1 MNGGELANMLTD
13 GWAAIQGDA
22 LIELRK
28 LEGAELSAVI
38 SDPPYASGGMSMG
51 EKARSTRDK
60 YTSFGEQGN
69 PYPDFSGDALAQRA
83 WTSFL
88 HEIMAAARKACKP
101 GAVCALFADWRQLPA
116 LTDAIQWAGWTWRGV
131 AVWDK
136 MNSRPQ
142 LGRFR
147 QQCEYIVWGS
157 NGPLPI
163 ERGVSV
169 LPGLFQVA
177 NVPTHERWHQ
187 TQKPVDLMRQ
197 VVRLC
202 EPGGCICDPFAGSG
216 STLLAALQ
224 EGYQALG
231 IEQEAHNI
239 AIIRKRLAS
248 IQQRIEL
255 PDGGGTGQFL
265 FLIPACKSKKVNK
278 AKGRSWTHGNRGYH
292 CVGQPAGGVHCAAG
306 WRTT

>member
-51 EKARSTRDK
+51 EKARSTREK

-88 HEIMAAARKACKP
+88 HEVMAAARKACKP
-101 GAVCALFADWRQLPA
+101 GAVCALFVDWRQLPA

-142 LGRFR
+142 PGRFR

-187 TQKPVDLMRQ
+187 TQKPIELMRQ

-239 AIIRKRLAS
+239 AIIQKRLAN

-255 PDGGGTGQFL
+255 PGVGGYRAVSFPDTSLQKQEG
-265 FLIPACKSKKVNK
+265 K
-278 AKGRSWTHGNRGYH
+278 
-292 CVGQPAGGVHCAAG
+292 
-306 WRTT
+306 

>member
-88 HEIMAAARKACKP
+88 HEIMAAARKTCKP
-101 GAVCALFADWRQLPA
+101 GAVCALFVDWRQLP
-116 LTDAIQWAGWTWRGV
+116 
-131 AVWDK
+131 
-136 MNSRPQ
+136 
-142 LGRFR
+142 
-147 QQCEYIVWGS
+147 
-157 NGPLPI
+157 
-163 ERGVSV
+163 
-169 LPGLFQVA
+169 
-177 NVPTHERWHQ
+177 
-187 TQKPVDLMRQ
+187 
-197 VVRLC
+197 
-202 EPGGCICDPFAGSG
+202 
-216 STLLAALQ
+216 ALQ

-239 AIIRKRLAS
+239 AIIQKRLSS

-255 PDGGGTGQFL
+255 PDGGVQGSF
-265 FLIPACKSKKVNK
+265 FS
-278 AKGRSWTHGNRGYH
+278 
-292 CVGQPAGGVHCAAG
+292 
-306 WRTT
+306 

>member
-101 GAVCALFADWRQLPA
+101 GAVCALFVDWRQLPA
-116 LTDAIQWAGWTWRGV
+116 LTDAIQWAGWTW
-131 AVWDK
+131 
-136 MNSRPQ
+136 
-142 LGRFR
+142 
-147 QQCEYIVWGS
+147 
-157 NGPLPI
+157 
-163 ERGVSV
+163 RGVSV

-187 TQKPVDLMRQ
+187 TQKPIELMRQ

-202 EPGGCICDPFAGSG
+202 KPGGCICDPFAGSG

-231 IEQEAHNI
+231 IEQEAYNI
-239 AIIRKRLAS
+239 AIIQKRLSS

-255 PDGGGTGQFL
+255 PDGGGNRAVSFL
-265 FLIPACKSKKVNK
+265 DTSLQKQEGK
-278 AKGRSWTHGNRGYH
+278 
-292 CVGQPAGGVHCAAG
+292 
-306 WRTT
+306 

>member
-101 GAVCALFADWRQLPA
+101 GAVCALFVDWRQLPA
-116 LTDAIQWAGWTWRGV
+116 LTDAIQCMGQQWAAADRTR
-131 AVWDK
+131 
-136 MNSRPQ
+136 R
-142 LGRFR
+142 
-147 QQCEYIVWGS
+147 
-157 NGPLPI
+157 
-163 ERGVSV
+163 ER
-169 LPGLFQVA
+169 
-177 NVPTHERWHQ
+177 
-187 TQKPVDLMRQ
+187 
-197 VVRLC
+197 
-202 EPGGCICDPFAGSG
+202 IAGTFPSG
-216 STLLAALQ
+216 ECTDARAM
-224 EGYQALG
+224 
-231 IEQEAHNI
+231 
-239 AIIRKRLAS
+239 AS
-248 IQQRIEL
+248 
-255 PDGGGTGQFL
+255 D
-265 FLIPACKSKKVNK
+265 AK
-278 AKGRSWTHGNRGYH
+278 AR
-292 CVGQPAGGVHCAAG
+292 
-306 WRTT
+306 